1 MLQFCVLL
9 HGWDSLKERLCC
21 VVFEEEMG
29 RDGKYLWKRRTKTRC
44 CWQLGL
50 TVLSMKLKF
59 SGSEGRQYCS

>member
-29 RDGKYLWKRRTKTRC
+29 RDGK
-44 CWQLGL
+44 
-50 TVLSMKLKF
+50 
-59 SGSEGRQYCS
+59 